1 MREVKVGQTGSGKTF
16 WLKAWL
22 KLLFTGDKE
31 AKIMVFDAKTE
42 AVQEIERQRAAYE
55 QSQLRIAQERQDALS
70 DDEGDMSW
78 LDQ

>member
-1 MREVKVGQTGSGKTF
+1 MREVKVGPTGSGKTF

-22 KLLFTGDKE
+22 KLLFSGDKE
-31 AKIMVFDAKTE
+31 AKIMVFDAKTD

-78 LDQ
+78 LDL